1 MISTLREFGDVLLKA
16 FLESSEMLLISMIL
30 SFIFG
35 LLLGVILFITRE
47 KGIYEN
53 KIFYFILS
61 TIVNIVRS
69 VPFILLIIILIP
81 FTRLLI
87 GTGFGV
93 NASKVSLSIIGI
105 ATFARLSEQSLIG
118 VNKDVYE
125 TAYALGANSFQYLK
139 DFVLKESRQSLVL
152 SFTSTTISLISY
164 STVVG
169 VIAGGGLGY
178 LAINEGYQNFNYSLM
193 WIIII
198 IMILIVQGVQALGS
212 LISKKIDKR

>member
-178 LAINEGYQNFNYSLM
+178 LAINEGYQNFNYPLM

>member
-35 LLLGVILFITRE
+35 LLLGFILFITRE